1 MTSREALT
9 TSLGLAASRPGRIVI
24 LVENLPVPPDR
35 RVWQEATTLARS
47 GHSVTVICPKGKG
60 FDSSHE
66 TIDGVEI
73 FRYACPEARSFAG
86 YLLEYGVALLSMT
99 LLCWRVFLRGRI
111 DVIQACNPPDL
122 LFLVAAP
129 FKMFGVRFVF
139 DQHDLGPEL
148 YAVKFGEA
156 GLVYRLMRGLER
168 LTFRLADH
176 VISPNS
182 IFRRVAM
189 ERGGKRPD
197 AVDVVMSSPRLN
209 VDMDV
214 PADPALKRGRRHA
227 VMYVG
232 IMGSQDGVDLLLAA
246 AAELVH
252 GQGRQDVQ
260 FLLAGDGPERPA
272 LMREAARLGLEEHVS
287 FLGFLTGRDLWR
299 VFRTADIGVCPD
311 PKNDFNDHLT
321 MCKLLEYMAF
331 GLPCVAFD
339 LTVSVD
345 MVGDAGR
352 FATGNDPVLLAA
364 ARRRAA
370 RRPGRAGRSWRCRPR
385 RFLQSLSWDMQAKS
399 LVRAYD
405 HVLAQGRRKQAPPA
419 EPVAATEE
427 GLGVV

>member
-1 MTSREALT
+1 MQKSREAL
-9 TSLGLAASRPGRIVI
+9 SPGLAASRPARIVI

-60 FDSSHE
+60 YESSRE
-66 TIDGVEI
+66 TIDGVDI
-73 FRYACPEARSFAG
+73 LRYACPEARGFAG
-86 YLLEYGVALLSMT
+86 YLREYAVAIASMT
-99 LLCWRVFLRGRI
+99 ALCWRVFLRNGI
-111 DVIQACNPPDL
+111 DVIHACNPPDL

-129 FKMFGVRFVF
+129 FKLFGIRFVF

-148 YAVKFGEA
+148 YAVKFGEG
-156 GLVYRLMRGLER
+156 GLVYRLMCGLER
-168 LTFRLADH
+168 MTYRLADH
-176 VISPNS
+176 VIAPNS
-182 IFRRVAM
+182 VFRRIAI

-197 AVDVVMSSPRLN
+197 AVDVVMSSPRLA

-214 PADPALKRGRRHA
+214 PPDPALKRGRRHA

-260 FLLAGDGPERPA
+260 FLLVGDGPERPA
-272 LMREAARLGLEEHVS
+272 LMLEAARLDLEEHVT

-299 VFRTADIGVCPD
+299 VFRTVDIGVCPD
-311 PKNDFNDHLT
+311 PKNAFNDHLT

-339 LTVSVD
+339 LAVSVE

-352 FATGNDPVLLAA
+352 FATSNDPALLARHVAELLDDPA
-364 ARRRAA
+364 ARSAL
-370 RRPGRAGRSWRCRPR
+370 GGAGRT
-385 RFLQSLSWDMQAKS
+385 RFLQHLSWDMQAQS

-405 HVLAQGRRKQAPPA
+405 HVVAQGRRKQSPPG
-419 EPVAATEE
+419 EPVEAAGE
-427 GLGVV
+427 GLGVA